1 MRNFLAIFLLFT
13 LIIIDNS
20 SKMSLKGLNMRIGLS
35 NLNSLRM
42 VIFPLSR
49 QMLLVKTEDLF
60 KRLDDLFVFLYP
72 VGSTFSLMIQ

>member
-35 NLNSLRM
+35 NLNPLRM

-72 VGSTFSLMIQ
+72 IGSALLL

>member
-35 NLNSLRM
+35 NLNPLRM
-42 VIFPLSR
+42 VIFHLSR
-49 QMLLVKTEDLF
+49 QILLVKTEDLF